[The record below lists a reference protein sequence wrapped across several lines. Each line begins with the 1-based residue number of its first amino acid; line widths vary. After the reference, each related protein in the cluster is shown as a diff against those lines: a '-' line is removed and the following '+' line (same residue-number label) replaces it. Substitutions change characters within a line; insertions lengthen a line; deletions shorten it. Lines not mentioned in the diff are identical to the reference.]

1 MQSSPVMAQ
10 PFDANAADVRKIAE
24 ILSQNLS
31 SDISSL
37 YLAELQR
44 NLGVSLNDA
53 LWQQVNG
60 SRS

>member
-1 MQSSPVMAQ
+1 MGQ

-24 ILSQNLS
+24 ALSQNLS

-60 SRS
+60 NRSWS